1 MARRKQLTETLKGQ
15 ITNEER
21 EERLQRGR
29 KIKRFFASARKPTIL
44 AVHDG

>member
-21 EERLQRGR
+21 EERLQQEE
-29 KIKRFFASARKPTIL
+29 KLK
-44 AVHDG
+44 